1 MSSIQYRTYEN
12 DSIREFTSIL
22 ESILE
27 ENGWSCAPQPDEI
40 DFRSKYK
47 IKWLQTG
54 PNASFC

>member
-27 ENGWSCAPQPDEI
+27 ENGWSSAPQRDEI
-40 DFRSKYK
+40 DFHSKYK
-47 IKWLQTG
+47 IKWLQRG
-54 PNASFC
+54 PTAYFG